1 MKDLRDRIPWTTLG
15 FAGVFIALA
24 SLFFYMRANRIDYI
38 DTDYNFQFA
47 TLDGWS
53 MVEPVGESYLAFATT
68 SGETLRSYAE
78 LRIVPHQGVPLE
90 DLKPVLEESCTQTAQ
105 SLEASSSA
113 FTEVSWSNVRGYRCT
128 LTAIDPNSGLEITT
142 QTDNVY
148 KTDGGEYDYV
158 LTIAWPNQ
166 YYETEQAKIDALRS
180 GFSVR

>member
-1 MKDLRDRIPWTTLG
+1 MKQLTDRIPWTTLG
-15 FAGVFIALA
+15 LAGVFIALT

-38 DTDYNFQFA
+38 DTEYDFQFA

-90 DLKPVLEESCTQTAQ
+90 DIKPVLEESCAQTAQ
-105 SLEASSSA
+105 DLQASSSA
-113 FTEVSWSNVRGYRCT
+113 FTEVAWNNVSGYRCSLMAT
-128 LTAIDPNSGLEITT
+128 DPTSGLEITT

-166 YYETEQAKIDALRS
+166 YSETEQAKIEALRS